1 MSLGSVGGT
10 ITTVVGLG
18 VTLGALGLAL
28 EFTDR
33 AFDRAS
39 PNPRRTGKRKPLFD
53 TSLGTGKQRRQKAFD
68 SGKQNINT
76 MFDPAP
82 RRSGKRRS
90 GGGLYGDFF

>member
-10 ITTVVGLG
+10 IGTVVGLG
-18 VTLGALGLAL
+18 ITLGALGLAL

-53 TSLGTGKQRRQKAFD
+53 TSLGTGKQRRQMAFD
-68 SGKQNINT
+68 SGKQNINSV
-76 MFDPAP
+76 FDPMP
-82 RRSGKRRS
+82 TRKSKRRDNPF
-90 GGGLYGDFF
+90 GDFF

>member
-10 ITTVVGLG
+10 IGTVVGLG
-18 VTLGALGLAL
+18 ITLGALGLAL

-68 SGKQNINT
+68 SGKQNIDSI
-76 MFDPAP
+76 FDPAP
-82 RRSGKRRS
+82 RRSSRKQNNF
-90 GGGLYGDFF
+90 GDFF